1 MTLPI
6 APPGRNR
13 RSRRTGRFDLLFAVA
28 GGGSR
33 RKSIATV
40 TTEEFNEPS
49 AAGPTLAPRAS
60 PLCGPPTASGPWH

>member
-1 MTLPI
+1 MTLP
-6 APPGRNR
+6 R
-13 RSRRTGRFDLLFAVA
+13 RSCRTGRFDLLFAVA

-49 AAGPTLAPRAS
+49 AAGPTRAS
-60 PLCGPPTASGPWH
+60 PLCGPPTASGPSIA